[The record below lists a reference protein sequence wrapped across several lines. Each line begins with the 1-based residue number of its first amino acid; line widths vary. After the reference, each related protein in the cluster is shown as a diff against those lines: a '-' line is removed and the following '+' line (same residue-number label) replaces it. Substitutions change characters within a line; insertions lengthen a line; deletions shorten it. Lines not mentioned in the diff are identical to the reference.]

1 MFNRML
7 IITLMHV
14 CVNMRMPLSWA
25 FFRWAVNLKF
35 STIKSKIN
43 YLGKIIQN
51 ICKSSIYSYGTKY
64 CKRHA
69 VLIWHSNKIWM
80 IPPASRLESFEIRNP
95 WKGRSV
101 HLQLDGDI
109 NPSKNSW
116 MRKCNI
122 FDCRYISYPLEI
134 LEFTL
139 TFEIKISPKLFNSF

>member
-1 MFNRML
+1 MCKHANAFVL
-7 IITLMHV
+7 G
-14 CVNMRMPLSWA
+14 

-35 STIKSKIN
+35 STIKSKFSTIKSKIN
-43 YLGKIIQN
+43 YLSKIIQN
-51 ICKSSIYSYGTKY
+51 NFQSSVLSLYSKKHG
-64 CKRHA
+64 
-69 VLIWHSNKIWM
+69 VLIWHSIKIWM
-80 IPPASRLESFEIRNP
+80 ILSASRLASFEIRNP

-122 FDCRYISYPLEI
+122 FDCNYISYPLEI

-139 TFEIKISPKLFNSF
+139 TFEIISPKLLNSF

>member
-35 STIKSKIN
+35 STIKSKFSTIKSNIN
-43 YLGKIIQN
+43 YLSKIIL
-51 ICKSSIYSYGTKY
+51 SLY
-64 CKRHA
+64 CKRHS
-69 VLIWHSNKIWM
+69 VLIWHGNKIWM

-122 FDCRYISYPLEI
+122 FDCKYISHALEI

-139 TFEIKISPKLFNSF
+139 AFEIKKFDSLSPKLFNSF